1 MGYHGAKC
9 DRSSNLSRKF
19 ASNDLVSYE
28 KREVSDRLSIFWKV
42 LDASQE
48 LEVVLKLKG
57 TTFVAMGMRPR
68 NTDKTCQAFPKLG
81 ELADEAAAESEAEPE
96 GRSADCFDNTFSH
109 PAGCQGD
116 ACTYVATWVRKG
128 DYVEVEVK
136 HKAEES
142 MWTGIGFSRNRQ
154 MVNQV
159 VKVGCKTCLETLV
172 SLFSPSRMS

>member
-1 MGYHGAKC
+1 MGHHGAKC
-9 DRSSNLSRKF
+9 DKASDLDKKF
-19 ASNDLVSYE
+19 GSNDLAGHE

-81 ELADEAAAESEAEPE
+81 ELTDEAEAESEAEAE
-96 GRSADCFDNTFSH
+96 GRSAECYDNTFSY
-109 PAGCQGD
+109 PAGCEEED
-116 ACTYVATWVRKG
+116 CTYVATWVRKG

-136 HKAEES
+136 HKAEEG
-142 MWTGIGFSRNRQ
+142 MWTGIGFSKNRE
-154 MVNQV
+154 MV
-159 VKVGCKTCLETLV
+159 
-172 SLFSPSRMS
+172 R